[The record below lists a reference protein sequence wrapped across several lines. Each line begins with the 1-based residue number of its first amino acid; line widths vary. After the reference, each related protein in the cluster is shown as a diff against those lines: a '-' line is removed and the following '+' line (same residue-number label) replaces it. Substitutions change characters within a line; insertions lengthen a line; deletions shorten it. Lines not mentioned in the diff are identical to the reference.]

1 MHLGRTLLSSISALT
16 QGWRLKTENRRRSLV
31 CVHNLAFVTEDTQL
45 DILRMAEAIVTHAAY
60 RSYYYQRRKVARSQV
75 LLGQGV
81 AETLC
86 LGPSG
91 A

>member
-1 MHLGRTLLSSISALT
+1 
-16 QGWRLKTENRRRSLV
+16 
-31 CVHNLAFVTEDTQL
+31 
-45 DILRMAEAIVTHAAY
+45 MAEAIVTHAAY